1 MWRLHSTTSLMSENH
16 NISCLVSRLHP
27 RPRLRPRLTALTI
40 AACTDSGHMLQL
52 QPGSVMISCDPLSP
66 DYSDNKTNLAF
77 TRRPIITMILIGCRL
92 HGRSLALF
100 FFPLGFD
107 ALCTLSPFMSLLCP
121 FAFVYSSMN
130 GYPLSLGL

>member
-1 MWRLHSTTSLMSENH
+1 MK
-16 NISCLVSRLHP
+16 VV
-27 RPRLRPRLTALTI
+27 I
-40 AACTDSGHMLQL
+40 AAFNQEKALVGAFSVIVQLRQLNRLQLYTGHMLQPL
-52 QPGSVMISCDPLSP
+52 QPGSVMISSDPLSP